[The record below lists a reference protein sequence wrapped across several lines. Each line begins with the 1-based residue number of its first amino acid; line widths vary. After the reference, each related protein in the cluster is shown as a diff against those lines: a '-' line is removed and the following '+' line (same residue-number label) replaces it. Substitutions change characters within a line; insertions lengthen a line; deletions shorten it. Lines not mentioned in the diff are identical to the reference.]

1 MISENYTQPD
11 PASESERTKGNA
23 DKVMVSLIIPC
34 YNEERYIRTVLDNI
48 LQQDYSHEHLQVIIA
63 DGMSTDQTRS
73 IVNTYEQKYGFI
85 HMVDNERRF
94 VPYALNKGISSAT
107 GEVIMIMGAH
117 SVYPANYI
125 SVLVQALIDLKADN
139 VGALCETR
147 PSSSTRVACAISK
160 VVSSPFGVGNAHFRI
175 GASKRMKVDTV
186 TFGCY
191 RREVFEKI
199 GMFDEELLRNQD
211 DEFNTRLIENGGSIY
226 LIPEVRVVYFSREH
240 PQSLFRMYFQYG
252 LFKPLVSLKIGKPS
266 TIRQL
271 IPFGFVLFILA
282 GFPLS
287 FLTPAFLILYLSG
300 WGLYLLA
307 NLLFSLKISIENN
320 DYTLMLYL
328 PWLFFIL
335 HFSYGT
341 GYISGLV
348 NFVFLKRKRTQIL
361 SSR

>member
-1 MISENYTQPD
+1 MISNPLKRPEQSGEPD
-11 PASESERTKGNA
+11 P
-23 DKVMVSLIIPC
+23 VMVSVIIPC
-34 YNEERYIRTVLDNI
+34 YNEEKYIGTVLDSI
-48 LQQDYSHEHLQVIIA
+48 LQQDYSHEYLEIIVA
-63 DGMSTDQTRS
+63 DGMSSDQTRS
-73 IVNTYEQKYGFI
+73 IIQSYEQRNGFI
-85 HMVDNERRF
+85 HLVDNEKQF
-94 VPYALNKGISSAT
+94 VPFALNKGILNSK
-107 GEVIMIMGAH
+107 GDIIMIMGAH
-117 SVYPANYI
+117 AVYPDNYI
-125 SVLVQALIDLKADN
+125 SILVKALYDLDADN
-139 VGALCETR
+139 VGAVCETM
-147 PSSSTRVACAISK
+147 PSTSTRVARAISK